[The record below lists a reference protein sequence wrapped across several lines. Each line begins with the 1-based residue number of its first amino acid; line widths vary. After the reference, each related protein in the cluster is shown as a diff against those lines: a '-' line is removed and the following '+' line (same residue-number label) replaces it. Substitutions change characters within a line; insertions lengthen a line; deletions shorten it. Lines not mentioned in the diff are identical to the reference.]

1 MTVTALGYFGG
12 QLVYRGR
19 TPRGSADF
27 RSGELV
33 FDSNCSGCHAHGG
46 NAILPNFPLR
56 SAPQLAKLQDFREFI
71 RDPKLPSGAEGSM
84 PAFPPS
90 KISDRQTHQLY
101 EYITHVIETPSR
113 KPSE

>member
-12 QLVYRGR
+12 QLVYGGR
-19 TPRGSADF
+19 TPRGPADF
-27 RSGELV
+27 RPGELV

-56 SAPQLAKLQDFREFI
+56 SAPELARFQDFREFI
-71 RDPKLPSGAEGSM
+71 RDPKLPSGAEGPM
-84 PAFPPS
+84 PAFPAS
-90 KISDRQTHQLY
+90 KISDKQAHQLY
-101 EYITHVIETPSR
+101 EYIKHVIETPSR